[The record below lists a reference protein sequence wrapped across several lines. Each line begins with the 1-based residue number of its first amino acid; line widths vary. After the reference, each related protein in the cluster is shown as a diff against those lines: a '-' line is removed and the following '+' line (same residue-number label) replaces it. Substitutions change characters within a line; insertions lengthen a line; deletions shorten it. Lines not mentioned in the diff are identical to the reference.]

1 MVLER
6 VNKMGNKF
14 DIRDKIFETIIDKYY
29 DAKLIAEDNGVI
41 SGTKTAIDR
50 LNLLGVEIKHIAKEG
65 THVFKGDIVAHIRS
79 TPKLLAKAED
89 FLAGKFSKTS
99 GIATAAYRALQE
111 SQGEIKV
118 VCGSFKKVPEE
129 CKFMFRKAVETG
141 GIGSRIC
148 DDPFIYLDKNYVKMF
163 GGIPQTLKAV
173 ESLKDFK
180 KVIQIHNTVDTV
192 EEEVR
197 QAVLYGADILMIDT
211 GNDKDIDKCFD
222 ILNELNVSDKTIA
235 FAGNVKL
242 DNIGYYREKGVN
254 ILCIGKEIIDVKML
268 DMKLDVS

>member
-1 MVLER
+1 
-6 VNKMGNKF
+6 
-14 DIRDKIFETIIDKYY
+14 
-29 DAKLIAEDNGVI
+29 
-41 SGTKTAIDR
+41 
-50 LNLLGVEIKHIAKEG
+50 
-65 THVFKGDIVAHIRS
+65 
-79 TPKLLAKAED
+79 
-89 FLAGKFSKTS
+89 
-99 GIATAAYRALQE
+99 
-111 SQGEIKV
+111 
-118 VCGSFKKVPEE
+118 
-129 CKFMFRKAVETG
+129 
-141 GIGSRIC
+141 
-148 DDPFIYLDKNYVKMF
+148 MF